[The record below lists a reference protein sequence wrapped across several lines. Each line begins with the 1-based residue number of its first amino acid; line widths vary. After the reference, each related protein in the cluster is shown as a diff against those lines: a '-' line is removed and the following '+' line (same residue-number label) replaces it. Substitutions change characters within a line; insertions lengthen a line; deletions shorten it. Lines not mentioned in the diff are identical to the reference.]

1 MSKAS
6 TVERAY
12 ESLFICPVETPQKT
26 IDSFIEKIKT
36 AIQPSKGILRGV
48 QIWGRRRLTY
58 PIKHHRDGLFIFL
71 DYTGESKTNE
81 ALKNLFHVN
90 DFILRHMISDKVV
103 LKPPY
108 VRKSPGSPEASAV
121 PAAPST
127 NAVPATLAS
136 PTPAAKTPEAPSKE
150 LPSA

>member
-90 DFILRHMISDKVV
+90 DFVLRHMISDKVV
-103 LKPPY
+103 LNPPY
-108 VRKSPGSPEASAV
+108 VRKSPGSSEASAASNTPAS
-121 PAAPST
+121 PAAQAGPSS
-127 NAVPATLAS
+127 AS
-136 PTPAAKTPEAPSKE
+136 KTPEAPSKE
-150 LPSA
+150 SPSA